1 MYPIPLLQVFCVIE
15 FLVLVLLLALLVIV
29 FSNFLIAN
37 LSLVS
42 SCVLF
47 IMFVLVYN
55 NSSLL
60 SYTRP
65 LYSKTARQDKT
76 KKRLYI
82 TFIINVSYINVTSS
96 GTEQLNLF
104 LLAWEL
110 PNVMYRQLITTCVIN
125 WRWIF
130 LFYTYFF
137 FIDSIVC
144 VGS

>member
-15 FLVLVLLLALLVIV
+15 FLVLVLLLASLVIV

-47 IMFVLVYN
+47 IIFVLVYN

-60 SYTRP
+60 SYTCT
-65 LYSKTARQDKT
+65 LYSKTARQHKT

-130 LFYTYFF
+130 LFYIYFF
-137 FIDSIVC
+137 FIDLIVC